1 MLVCFNLGLYL
12 LDVKEENID
21 VITKSGRFLFVYF
34 DKYVL
39 LSFRNDSIIL
49 WYNELKQA
57 APACFLKGN
66 GHYTMQTSSTRI
78 MYLLLSRMKF

>member
-1 MLVCFNLGLYL
+1 MFGFMKEKYWLGTQTRQGQEFGTAMLVCFNLGIYL
-12 LDVKEENID
+12 LDVKEENIE

-39 LSFRNDSIIL
+39 LSFRNDSFIL

-57 APACFLKGN
+57 APACFL
-66 GHYTMQTSSTRI
+66 
-78 MYLLLSRMKF
+78 